1 MSFGTGVAVGFAM
14 GKKMFESGG
23 EEQDE
28 YWEKWLNLPEPDSNQ
43 IIFFTKTVTDENYTN
58 TILVIPSLSN
68 NETVYPIGFAVDWGD
83 GDREMFPSNTVKV
96 SHVYSHKG
104 EYVVKFTNACGV
116 NSFASASTGTLMIK
130 YGDNMFPTG
139 RRLQGYHSLQYVKL
153 PAQAAINCDYFFM
166 NCKNL
171 KRIEYGGIISALYKN
186 MFSNCYELNF
196 SNLKFGDITEIP
208 EACFGNCYSLTA
220 ISFKNC
226 TVVNKNAFSGC
237 VKLKTVDLPNCT
249 KIADY
254 NAFLNCYNL
263 QSIDMPN
270 CITVGQ
276 NSFGNSGVVTVNMPN
291 CTTVS
296 QQGFYNCWRLTK
308 TVFANQCTFGY
319 QCFANCF
326 NLYPRPD
333 GSKN

>member
-1 MSFGTGVAVGFAM
+1 MDFAAGFAT
-14 GKKMFESGG
+14 GFAFAKKKFESGG
-23 EEQDE
+23 EEHDE
-28 YWEKWLNLPEPDSNQ
+28 CWEKWLNLPEPDSNQ
-43 IIFFTKTVTDENYTN
+43 IIFLTKTFTDENYTN
-58 TILVIPSLSN
+58 TIIVMPSLSN

-130 YGDNMFPTG
+130 YGDNMFSDD

-186 MFSNCYELNF
+186 MFSNCYELDF

-249 KIADY
+249 TVSDT
-254 NAFLNCYNL
+254 AFYMCYNL
-263 QSIDMPN
+263 QKI
-270 CITVGQ
+270 
-276 NSFGNSGVVTVNMPN
+276 NMPN
-291 CTTVS
+291 CTAVGDRSFENSAVTTVNMPS
-296 QQGFYNCWRLTK
+296 CTTVGRQSFLNCWRLTK

-319 QCFANCF
+319 RCFENCF

-333 GSKN
+333 GSIN

>member
-1 MSFGTGVAVGFAM
+1 MSFAAGVAAGFAM

-23 EEQDE
+23 EEHDE
-28 YWEKWLNLPEPDSNQ
+28 CWEKWLNLPEPDSNQ
-43 IIFFTKTVTDENYTN
+43 IIFLTKTFTDENYTN

-130 YGDNMFPTG
+130 YGDNMFSDD

-153 PAQAAINCDYFFM
+153 PVQAAINCDYFFM

-171 KRIEYGGIISALYKN
+171 KRIEYDGIISALYKN
-186 MFSNCYELNF
+186 MFLNCYELDF

-208 EACFGNCYSLTA
+208 EACFGNCYRLTA
-220 ISFKNC
+220 ISLKNC
-226 TVVNKNAFSGC
+226 TVVNKNAFQGC
-237 VKLKTVDLPNCT
+237 INLKTVDLPNCT

-333 GSKN
+333 GSTN

>member
-1 MSFGTGVAVGFAM
+1 MSFGAGVAVGFAM
-14 GKKMFESGG
+14 GKKMFEGA
-23 EEQDE
+23 EEHDE

-43 IIFFTKTVTDENYTN
+43 IIFLTKTFTDENYTN

-116 NSFASASTGTLMIK
+116 NDFALASTGTLMIK
-130 YGDNMFPTG
+130 YGDNMFPIG
-139 RRLQGYHSLQYVKL
+139 KKLQGDYDLQYVKL
-153 PAQAAINCDYFFM
+153 PAQAAINLDYFFM

-186 MFSNCYELNF
+186 MFLNCYELDF

-249 KIADY
+249 TVSDT
-254 NAFLNCYNL
+254 AFYMCYNL
-263 QSIDMPN
+263 QKI
-270 CITVGQ
+270 
-276 NSFGNSGVVTVNMPN
+276 NMPN
-291 CTTVS
+291 CTAIGDRSFENSAVKTVNMPS
-296 QQGFYNCWRLTK
+296 CTTVGRQSFLNCWRLTK

-319 QCFANCF
+319 RCFENCF

-333 GSKN
+333 GSTN